1 MSGISAKSKALAIV
15 PKVTG
20 LLSFLGSV
28 SVIYDIIR
36 SSDGDS
42 NKNRKRNS
50 IFHRI
55 MLGLSTFDGIASFVN
70 ILSTWPTP
78 SDQSDVIFGASGST
92 ATCTAQGFFNEFG
105 NITTPLYSAAL
116 CVWYLLFLKY
126 GWKEED
132 CKKIEYAF
140 HIVPISVGLTMAI
153 CGLPLT
159 LYNNSGFLCWYA
171 PYPAGC
177 DKTDPHTC
185 TRGEMAGTFRWI
197 HYGIIWSSIVFV
209 TYAMS
214 SIYLTV
220 RHQEGVAIERN
231 SILSN
236 TSRRK
241 SRAVAIQA
249 LLYVCALYLTWAFT
263 TATRISQTAF
273 KHNSYVLLILMATFF
288 PLQGFWNALIYF
300 RPQYQQARQKS
311 TRPSYYFS
319 TKQSGEERPSAF
331 FSSKN
336 SSKDNF
342 NSSNK
347 FEEEDDAVE
356 AKGEEKKN
364 DLEECYPE
372 EKTRQQD

>member
-1 MSGISAKSKALAIV
+1 MSLTQNYFYQSC
-15 PKVTG
+15 
-20 LLSFLGSV
+20 F
-28 SVIYDIIR
+28 IR
-36 SSDGDS
+36 
-42 NKNRKRNS
+42 
-50 IFHRI
+50 
-55 MLGLSTFDGIASFVN
+55 
-70 ILSTWPTP
+70 
-78 SDQSDVIFGASGST
+78 
-92 ATCTAQGFFNEFG
+92 
-105 NITTPLYSAAL
+105 
-116 CVWYLLFLKY
+116 
-126 GWKEED
+126 
-132 CKKIEYAF
+132 
-140 HIVPISVGLTMAI
+140 
-153 CGLPLT
+153 
-159 LYNNSGFLCWYA
+159 YA

-214 SIYLTV
+214 AIYLTV

-263 TATRISQTAF
+263 TVGDAPDFVERIWLGLRWDLTFLSCHPYCSFFVQATRISQTAF

-300 RPQYQQARQKS
+300 RPRYQQARQKS

-319 TKQSGEERPSAF
+319 TKLSKQSGEERPSAF

-342 NSSNK
+342 DASNK
-347 FEEEDDAVE
+347 LAEEDDAVE

-372 EKTRQQD
+372 EKTKQQD

>member
-15 PKVTG
+15 PKFTG
-20 LLSFLGSV
+20 FLSFSGSLF
-28 SVIYDIIR
+28 VIYDIVR
-36 SSDGDS
+36 CNSTVNG
-42 NKNRKRNS
+42 NTNTLKRNS

-55 MLGLSTFDGIASFVN
+55 MLGLSTFDCIASFVN
-70 ILSTWPTP
+70 IMSTWPTP
-78 SDQSDVIFGASGST
+78 SDQSDFIFGASGTT

-116 CVWYLLFLKY
+116 CVWYLLLLKY

-132 CKKIEYAF
+132 CKKFEVYF
-140 HIVPISVGLTMAI
+140 HIIPITVGLSMAVA
-153 CGLPLT
+153 GLPLT

-177 DKTDPHTC
+177 TKTDPHTC

-197 HYGIIWSSIVFV
+197 HYGIIWSAIAFV

-214 SIYLTV
+214 SIYITV
-220 RHQEGVAIERN
+220 RKQEKVAIERH

-236 TSRRK
+236 TSRKK

-263 TATRISQTAF
+263 TSLRISQTVF
-273 KHNSYVLLILMATFF
+273 KHNSYVLLMCMATFF

-300 RPQYQQARQKS
+300 RPRYQQSRKPTKRS
-311 TRPSYYFS
+311 SFFTS
-319 TKQSGEERPSAF
+319 TKHSEEPKSAMF
-331 FSSKN
+331 ASKHSEHDRRSSSSKEHAAGLP
-336 SSKDNF
+336 
-342 NSSNK
+342 
-347 FEEEDDAVE
+347 EEHQA
-356 AKGEEKKN
+356 
-364 DLEECYPE
+364 DLEECAPE
-372 EKTRQQD
+372 GRQT